1 MFSKLKWFYHSSA
14 FKLATTLNLVFVALL
29 VLTWIVTREVVDE
42 ALYNRAETELLVR
55 MKNLQENHHL
65 SQKKWGVQTGR
76 FRWQLYHMGGMQ
88 GRRELHEYAPRN
100 HGEAGNNQD

>member
-55 MKNLQENHHL
+55 MKNLINGLKKIITTMTNILIQKAFITMLETWLNLL
-65 SQKKWGVQTGR
+65 SIGINSK
-76 FRWQLYHMGGMQ
+76 
-88 GRRELHEYAPRN
+88 
-100 HGEAGNNQD
+100 